1 MRLVFLLLQLF
12 SIINYS
18 FSLNFKQFLCD
29 TFKICERE
37 PTIYEI
43 CDIFN
48 LDKSTY
54 SFCLVPI
61 TTQQPTIPSTT
72 KYLEKYEVLNNMYN
86 CTFNKNDETM
96 LKEFFG
102 ASSVLSYSQPIIPYT
117 EAPPNISNSNNL
129 KINSFLFVGLTII
142 FTYIL

>member
-61 TTQQPTIPSTT
+61 TTQQPTTPSTT
-72 KYLEKYEVLNNMYN
+72 KHLEKYEVLNNLYN
-86 CTFNKNDETM
+86 CTFNKNDEIM
-96 LKEFFG
+96 LKEFYG
-102 ASSVLSYSQPIIPYT
+102 SNRIT
-117 EAPPNISNSNNL
+117 ETPPTQNTENISNSNNL
-129 KINSFLFVGLTII
+129 KINNVLFVVSTII
-142 FTYIL
+142 LSYIL